1 MGLDISTE
9 LCLRLGLGVDG
20 GLGGL
25 GLASKVGLELS
36 VGVGLSVELGLVPSL
51 GGGVVKGRD
60 RRLEQAAIGGRR
72 RLQRWAGWR
81 RMVCGRVWLVR
92 RMVGER
98 RCGRVGETGAGRA
111 ARVGRR
117 PGGGRT

>member
-1 MGLDISTE
+1 MSA
-9 LCLRLGLGVDG
+9 LGDTKCLGVDG

-25 GLASKVGLELS
+25 ELAGKVGLELS

-81 RMVCGRVWLVR
+81 HRTGRRELGKGREAGRVAPPFDLSR
-92 RMVGER
+92 R
-98 RCGRVGETGAGRA
+98 RVH
-111 ARVGRR
+111 
-117 PGGGRT
+117 

>member
-9 LCLRLGLGVDG
+9 LCLRLGLGVDV

-25 GLASKVGLELS
+25 ELAGKFGLELS

-51 GGGVVKGRD
+51 GGGVVKGQD

-72 RLQRWAGWR
+72 
-81 RMVCGRVWLVR
+81 
-92 RMVGER
+92 
-98 RCGRVGETGAGRA
+98 
-111 ARVGRR
+111 
-117 PGGGRT
+117 